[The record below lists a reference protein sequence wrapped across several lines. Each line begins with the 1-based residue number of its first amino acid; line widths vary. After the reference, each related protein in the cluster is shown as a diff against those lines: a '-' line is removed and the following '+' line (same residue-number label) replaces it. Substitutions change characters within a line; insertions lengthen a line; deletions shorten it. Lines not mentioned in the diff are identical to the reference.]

1 MSQENVEVVRRAMQL
16 YADHDIDAHLA
27 DMDPEVVY
35 DWSNSDAP
43 DRGVYSGRA
52 DVRAFLQ
59 ARDEALEERRLDFVK
74 VIAAAPDTVVY
85 TAHMRE
91 RGRASGVEVTTH
103 IALVWEL
110 REGKIIHCAVY
121 QTGDDALKAVGL
133 EE

>member
-1 MSQENVEVVRRAMQL
+1 MSQENAEIVRRVMQL

-59 ARDEALEERRLDFVK
+59 ARD
-74 VIAAAPDTVVY
+74 
-85 TAHMRE
+85 
-91 RGRASGVEVTTH
+91 
-103 IALVWEL
+103 
-110 REGKIIHCAVY
+110 
-121 QTGDDALKAVGL
+121 
-133 EE
+133 

>member
-1 MSQENVEVVRRAMQL
+1 MSQENVEVVRWAMQL

-59 ARDEALEERRLDFVK
+59 GRDEALEERRLDFVK
-74 VIAAAPDTVVY
+74 IVAAAPDTVVY
-85 TAHMRE
+85 TARMRE
-91 RGRASGVEVTTH
+91 RGRASGVEVTTQ
-103 IALVWEL
+103 IALVWTL
-110 REGKIIHCAVY
+110 RDGKVIHLSVY
-121 QTGDDALKAVGL
+121 QTSDEALKAVGL
-133 EE
+133 AG